1 MAVYVVLE
9 HEIYD
14 FGALKQVFADDAE
27 RRRRMGCLGGHIW
40 RGADDPNTVSVVM
53 EWDTVDHARE
63 FAGSFELEQAMH
75 WATIKAPTTRVTVY
89 EEAHASPF

>member
-14 FGALKQVFADDAE
+14 FDALKQVYTDDAE
-27 RRRRMGCLGGHIW
+27 RRRRMGCLGGRIW

-75 WATIKAPTTRVTVY
+75 WATVKAPTTRVTVY
-89 EEAHASPF
+89 EEAHSSPF